1 MLIPP
6 GALHSLLHSPGKPAV
21 VSDLKK
27 ELALSAF
34 P

>member
-6 GALHSLLHSPGKPAV
+6 EALHSLLHSPGKPAV
-21 VSDLKK
+21 VSDMKK
-27 ELALSAF
+27 ELSLSLF